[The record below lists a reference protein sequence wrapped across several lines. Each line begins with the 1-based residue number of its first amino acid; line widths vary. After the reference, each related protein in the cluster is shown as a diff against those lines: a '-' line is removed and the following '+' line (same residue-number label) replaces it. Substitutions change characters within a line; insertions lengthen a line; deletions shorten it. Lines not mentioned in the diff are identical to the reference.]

1 MSRIQANLL
10 LLLAAAIWG
19 GGFVAQSE
27 AMEWLGPNWFN
38 ALRFALATLAVLPF
52 ALREAKGAGRPLSL
66 RDYGWF
72 LLVGL
77 SLLVAQTLQQIGIQ
91 STSVTNAS
99 FLTGLYVVLVPVIA
113 VAVLRRRPHWVI
125 WPAAL
130 ITVLGILLLNGG
142 SLSALG
148 DGDILVILCAI
159 FLAVQITLT
168 PIAVGFSERPL
179 ALATVQF
186 AVCAV
191 GAGSAATALEPI
203 STSAIVSALPEILY
217 GGLLSSGL
225 AFVLQIIGQRY
236 TTAPQAAI
244 FLSSEAL
251 FGALFGAVLLA
262 ETLPGIGY
270 AGCGLIFA
278 AMLLVELVP
287 ELTRRRAVA
296 A

>member
-1 MSRIQANLL
+1 MSRIQANLI

-38 ALRFALATLAVLPF
+38 ALRFLLAALAVLPF
-52 ALREAKGAGRPLSL
+52 ALREARRAERPLSAQ
-66 RDYGWF
+66 DYGWF
-72 LLVGL
+72 FLVGL
-77 SLLVAQTLQQIGIQ
+77 SLLAAQSLQQIGIQ
-91 STSVTNAS
+91 TTSVTNAS
-99 FLTGLYVVLVPVIA
+99 FLTGLYVVLVPLIA
-113 VAVLRRRPHWVI
+113 VAILRRRPHWVI

-130 ITVLGILLLNGG
+130 VTVFGILLLNGG

-148 DGDILVILCAI
+148 KGDILIMLCAI

-168 PIAVGFSERPL
+168 PIAIRDNGRPL
-179 ALATVQF
+179 ALATIQF
-186 AVCAV
+186 FVCAA
-191 GAGSAATALEPI
+191 GAGSAAVALEPI
-203 STSAIVSALPEILY
+203 SMDAITEALPEILY
-217 GGLLSSGL
+217 GGLLSSGV

-236 TTAPQAAI
+236 TSASQAAI

-262 ETLPGIGY
+262 ETLPAIGY
-270 AGCGLIFA
+270 VGCALIFT

-287 ELTRRRAVA
+287 ELTRRRAPTA
-296 A
+296 

>member
-1 MSRIQANLL
+1 MSRIQANLV

-38 ALRFALATLAVLPF
+38 ALRFLLAALAVLPF
-52 ALREAKGAGRPLSL
+52 ALREARRAERPLSL
-66 RDYGWF
+66 QDYGWF

-77 SLLVAQTLQQIGIQ
+77 SLLAAQSLQQIGIQ
-91 STSVTNAS
+91 TTSVTNAS
-99 FLTGLYVVLVPVIA
+99 FLTGLYVVIVPLIA
-113 VAVLRRRPHWVI
+113 VVVLRRRPHWVI

-148 DGDILVILCAI
+148 EGDSLIMLCAI

-168 PIAVGFSERPL
+168 PIAIRDNGRPL
-179 ALATVQF
+179 ALATSQF
-186 AVCAV
+186 FVCAA
-191 GAGSAATALEPI
+191 GAGSAAVALEPI
-203 STSAIVSALPEILY
+203 SMGAITAALPEILY
-217 GGLLSSGL
+217 GGLLSSGV

-236 TTAPQAAI
+236 TSASQAAI

-251 FGALFGAVLLA
+251 FGALFGALLLA
-262 ETLPGIGY
+262 ETLPTIGY
-270 AGCGLIFA
+270 VGCAMIFA
-278 AMLLVELVP
+278 AMMLVELVP
-287 ELTRRRAVA
+287 ELTRRRAPA